1 MNELHN
7 YGLIRTEKIKQII
20 EENTKLEGTN
30 TIKYKGPAV
39 ETTPQFMLEK
49 LTNGDEIYGLHDD

>member
-20 EENTKLEGTN
+20 EESTKFEGTN

-39 ETTPQFMLEK
+39 ETTP
-49 LTNGDEIYGLHDD
+49 